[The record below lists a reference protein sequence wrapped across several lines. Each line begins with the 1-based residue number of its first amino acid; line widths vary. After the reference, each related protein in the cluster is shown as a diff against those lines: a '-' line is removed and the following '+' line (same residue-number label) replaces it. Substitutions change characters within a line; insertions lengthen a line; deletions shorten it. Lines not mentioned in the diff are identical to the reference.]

1 MVKYIKIILLL
12 FLFVSCGKVDPRLI
26 EGIPKEDVWV
36 IVETDSKTKSELYIP
51 PPPDTLQIQ
60 DVQKEEPDAS
70 VEYKE
75 ECWEAVWLRCPP
87 YEQYWIAEAVIDTC
101 DEFTIVMIDNCK
113 LMHECDPTNP
123 VIAIQTCQTEDGF
136 PGQQY
141 VICDKGKVDLT
152 DCWKCDNDEICDLE
166 DNDCDGNVDEGAYEC
181 TTVCE
186 TAPAYCI
193 EGEIICTA
201 EEPEEEIC
209 NYLDDD
215 CDDEIDEH
223 QRNACDRCEALPK
236 EICDDVDN
244 DCNNL
249 TDENLLQECETV
261 CEKGYEI
268 CLGGMWSSCTAQQP
282 TEEWCNAE
290 DDDCDGNIDEDLDC
304 FCSVADVGILIPCLE
319 DPLICGQGYKTC
331 ECAVV
336 PPEGQICTE
345 FGTTQCKAACYYF
358 PPPPDVICD
367 EQKGIII
374 PEMCNNHDD
383 DCDGEIDEDLFKSCY
398 TGPPETLNV
407 GICKSGKLM
416 CNVGKW
422 GNFIEEIFID
432 DLCTD
437 EVLPLPK
444 ELCNGLDDNCD
455 GELEEDMNDTDI
467 LFILDTS
474 GSMKDE
480 AIAIASALNMFALYY
495 SDEDVIKWGLI
506 FGPIWE
512 IITDE
517 NGSSFT
523 AEALKIKHN
532 FSAFSAFMIALSST
546 DFSKIDGSREML
558 YDALYLSLSNIANPS
573 SVEYADDEMSWTT
586 MYGLTIYSAPV
597 IPKFKLSWRG
607 LPKETKRVVVIF
619 TDETA
624 QSYMNPQITNDIL
637 LKLEGGVKDLSVFV
651 FSPTSTANSTHW
663 NGTYIG
669 WENLCQ
675 TGSGQW
681 FELTN
686 NPEEIFNN
694 LMQILD
700 NTVCE

>member
-1 MVKYIKIILLL
+1 
-12 FLFVSCGKVDPRLI
+12 
-26 EGIPKEDVWV
+26 
-36 IVETDSKTKSELYIP
+36 
-51 PPPDTLQIQ
+51 
-60 DVQKEEPDAS
+60 
-70 VEYKE
+70 
-75 ECWEAVWLRCPP
+75 
-87 YEQYWIAEAVIDTC
+87 
-101 DEFTIVMIDNCK
+101 
-113 LMHECDPTNP
+113 
-123 VIAIQTCQTEDGF
+123 
-136 PGQQY
+136 
-141 VICDKGKVDLT
+141 
-152 DCWKCDNDEICDLE
+152 
-166 DNDCDGNVDEGAYEC
+166 
-181 TTVCE
+181 
-186 TAPAYCI
+186 
-193 EGEIICTA
+193 
-201 EEPEEEIC
+201 
-209 NYLDDD
+209 
-215 CDDEIDEH
+215 
-223 QRNACDRCEALPK
+223 
-236 EICDDVDN
+236 
-244 DCNNL
+244 
-249 TDENLLQECETV
+249 LLQECETV
-261 CEKGYEI
+261 CEKGYEM

-282 TEEWCNAE
+282 IEEWCNAE

-331 ECAVV
+331 ECAVA

-383 DCDGEIDEDLFKSCY
+383 DCDGEVDEDLFKSCY

-416 CNVGKW
+416 CTVGKW

-432 DLCTD
+432 DLCID

-455 GELEEDMNDTDI
+455 GELEEEMNDADI

-512 IITDE
+512 IITGE
-517 NGSSFT
+517 NGSSLT

-532 FSAFSAFMIALSST
+532 FSAFSAFMTALSST

-558 YDALYLSLSNIANPS
+558 YDALYLSLLNIANPS
-573 SVEYADDEMSWTT
+573 SAEYSDSEISWQTA
-586 MYGLTIYSAPV
+586 YGTIIYSDPV

-607 LPKETKRVVVIF
+607 LPNEAKRVVVIF

-651 FSPTSTANSTHW
+651 FSPVSTANTTHW
-663 NGTYIG
+663 NGTYVG

-675 TGSGQW
+675 TGNGQW
-681 FELTN
+681 FELTSN
-686 NPEEIFNN
+686 SEEIFNN